1 MLLKRPS
8 ERSCILINLKWKRS
22 YSYSKPVWETLR
34 ELNYS
39 CTCGLLSFRQLGRCT
54 RIIIYIERK
63 KEVYFARILI
73 KHSITRC
80 VFVFFIA
87 FATFIKYLFAR
98 SRLSYW
104 FPLSDNK
111 KTDNAIRDWMIRFPL
126 FKLQWKEYFYNFII
140 LDLSIKLLYTSSIN
154 IRQFS
159 MESMSMTKVYCRTR
173 SLILARKIQENEK
186 LIQL

>member
-87 FATFIKYLFAR
+87 FATFIKYLFVR

-104 FPLSDNK
+104 FPLSK
-111 KTDNAIRDWMIRFPL
+111 QITRFAIKWYDFLYLNSGEKNI
-126 FKLQWKEYFYNFII
+126 FII

-186 LIQL
+186 LIQF

>member
-1 MLLKRPS
+1 MERRSHHFALSAFVLLKRPS

-87 FATFIKYLFAR
+87 FATFIKYLFVR

-104 FPLSDNK
+104 FPLSK
-111 KTDNAIRDWMIRFPL
+111 QITRFAIKWYDFLYLNFGEKNI
-126 FKLQWKEYFYNFII
+126 FII
-140 LDLSIKLLYTSSIN
+140 L
-154 IRQFS
+154 
-159 MESMSMTKVYCRTR
+159 
-173 SLILARKIQENEK
+173 
-186 LIQL
+186 

>member
-1 MLLKRPS
+1 MRNITRIKLQLHLRITFIS
-8 ERSCILINLKWKRS
+8 STWS
-22 YSYSKPVWETLR
+22 MYSYY
-34 ELNYS
+34 N
-39 CTCGLLSFRQLGRCT
+39 
-54 RIIIYIERK
+54 IYRK
-63 KEVYFARILI
+63 KERGIFRANINQTFDHEMR
-73 KHSITRC
+73 
-80 VFVFFIA
+80 FVFFIA
-87 FATFIKYLFAR
+87 FATFIKYLFVR

-173 SLILARKIQENEK
+173 SLILARKIQKNEK

>member
-87 FATFIKYLFAR
+87 FATFIKYLFVR

-104 FPLSDNK
+104 FPLSK
-111 KTDNAIRDWMIRFPL
+111 QITRFAIKWYDFLYLNSGEKNI
-126 FKLQWKEYFYNFII
+126 FII
-140 LDLSIKLLYTSSIN
+140 LDLSIKLLYTREAIW
-154 IRQFS
+154 ID
-159 MESMSMTKVYCRTR
+159 
-173 SLILARKIQENEK
+173 KIMPK
-186 LIQL
+186 I

>member
-87 FATFIKYLFAR
+87 FATFIKYLFVR

-104 FPLSDNK
+104 FPLSK
-111 KTDNAIRDWMIRFPL
+111 QITRFAIKWYDFLYLNSGEKNI
-126 FKLQWKEYFYNFII
+126 FII

>member
-87 FATFIKYLFAR
+87 FATFIKYLFVR

-104 FPLSDNK
+104 FPLSK
-111 KTDNAIRDWMIRFPL
+111 QITRFAIKWYDFLYLNSGEKNI
-126 FKLQWKEYFYNFII
+126 FII

-173 SLILARKIQENEK
+173 SLILARKIQKNEK

>member
-63 KEVYFARILI
+63 KEVYFVRILI

-87 FATFIKYLFAR
+87 FATFIKYLFVR

-104 FPLSDNK
+104 FPLSK
-111 KTDNAIRDWMIRFPL
+111 QITRFAIKWYDFLYLNSGEKNI
-126 FKLQWKEYFYNFII
+126 FII

>member
-87 FATFIKYLFAR
+87 FATFIKYLFVR

-111 KTDNAIRDWMIRFPL
+111 KTDNAIKWYDFLYLNSGEKNI
-126 FKLQWKEYFYNFII
+126 FII

>member
-1 MLLKRPS
+1 MRNITRIKLQLHLRITFIS
-8 ERSCILINLKWKRS
+8 STWS
-22 YSYSKPVWETLR
+22 MYSYY
-34 ELNYS
+34 N
-39 CTCGLLSFRQLGRCT
+39 
-54 RIIIYIERK
+54 IYRK
-63 KEVYFARILI
+63 KERGIFRANINQTFDHEMR
-73 KHSITRC
+73 
-80 VFVFFIA
+80 FVFFIA
-87 FATFIKYLFAR
+87 FATFIKYLFVR

-104 FPLSDNK
+104 FPLSK
-111 KTDNAIRDWMIRFPL
+111 QITRFAIKWYDFLYLNSGEKNI
-126 FKLQWKEYFYNFII
+126 FII